1 VHTNSVVLSACI
13 AEVEPL
19 RYTPSG
25 LPVLTL
31 RLEHESQL
39 LDSGNPRTV
48 KVAIKALAFGVL
60 AERLGKQV
68 IGSEWKFSGFLSNAR
83 QGKSVVLNIQDF
95 F

>member
-1 VHTNSVVLSACI
+1 M
-13 AEVEPL
+13 
-19 RYTPSG
+19 
-25 LPVLTL
+25 LTL